1 MRKNFT
7 IFMIT
12 LFIALLSGT
21 ASAQR
26 FAVKSNLL
34 YDITSTINLGV
45 EYKVAP
51 RWTLEMSANYNPW
64 SFSDNKKMK
73 LWMLQPKR
81 AIGCAAVSPVT
92 SSEHTCWAE
101 SSTTAVCF
109 PSASPFI
116 IRVGQQALPGL
127 DGGSGIGYGYNWALG
142 KRWNLEATLGVGY
155 IHFGY
160 DRFECKTCGDEL
172 AAAARAIWPHQGRHL
187 PYLYNKVTDREAE
200 DYEILCAI
208 MWTAADAG
216 SRFIG

>member
-12 LFIALLSGT
+12 LLVSLLSGT

-26 FAVKSNLL
+26 LAVKSNLL

-45 EYKVAP
+45 EYEVAP

-73 LWMLQPKR
+73 LWMLQP

-92 SSEHTCWAE
+92 SSEHTCWAG

-109 PSASPFI
+109 PLASPLHHPGWAASAT
-116 IRVGQQALPGL
+116 RVG
-127 DGGSGIGYGYNWALG
+127 W
-142 KRWNLEATLGVGY
+142 
-155 IHFGY
+155 
-160 DRFECKTCGDEL
+160 
-172 AAAARAIWPHQGRHL
+172 
-187 PYLYNKVTDREAE
+187 REPE
-200 DYEILCAI
+200 
-208 MWTAADAG
+208 
-216 SRFIG
+216 

>member
-73 LWMLQPKR
+73 LWMLQPEARYWLCSGFSGHFFGAHLLGGEFNYGGMLPFGITPSSSGLGSKR
-81 AIGCAAVSPVT
+81 YQGWMAGA
-92 SSEHTCWAE
+92 
-101 SSTTAVCF
+101 
-109 PSASPFI
+109 
-116 IRVGQQALPGL
+116 
-127 DGGSGIGYGYNWALG
+127 GIGYGYNWALG

-172 AAAARAIWPHQGRHL
+172 ELPGPHQGRHL

>member
-73 LWMLQPKR
+73 LWMLQPEAR
-81 AIGCAAVSPVT
+81 YWLCSGFSGHFFGA
-92 SSEHTCWAE
+92 HLLAE
-101 SSTTAVCF
+101 SSTTAVCSLRHH
-109 PSASPFI
+109 PSSS
-116 IRVGQQALPGL
+116 GL
-127 DGGSGIGYGYNWALG
+127 GSKRYQGWMAGAGIGYGYNWALG

-172 AAAARAIWPHQGRHL
+172 AAAAEL
-187 PYLYNKVTDREAE
+187 PGPTK
-200 DYEILCAI
+200 
-208 MWTAADAG
+208 AG
-216 SRFIG
+216 ISLIYI

>member
-12 LFIALLSGT
+12 LLVSLLSGT

-26 FAVKSNLL
+26 LAVKSNLL

-45 EYKVAP
+45 EYEVAP

-73 LWMLQPKR
+73 PWMLQPEARYWLCSGFSGHFFGAHLLGGEFNYGGMLPFGITPSSSGLGSKR
-81 AIGCAAVSPVT
+81 YQGWMAGA
-92 SSEHTCWAE
+92 
-101 SSTTAVCF
+101 
-109 PSASPFI
+109 
-116 IRVGQQALPGL
+116 
-127 DGGSGIGYGYNWALG
+127 GIGYGYNWVLG

-160 DRFECKTCGDEL
+160 DRFECKTCGDRL
-172 AAAARAIWPHQGRHL
+172 GSGSKN
-187 PYLYNKVTDREAE
+187 YLGPTK
-200 DYEILCAI
+200 
-208 MWTAADAG
+208 AG
-216 SRFIG
+216 ISLIYIIK

>member
-73 LWMLQPKR
+73 LWMLQPEARYWLCSGFSGHFFGAHLLGGEFNYGGMLPFGITPSSSGLGSKR
-81 AIGCAAVSPVT
+81 YQGWMAGA
-92 SSEHTCWAE
+92 
-101 SSTTAVCF
+101 
-109 PSASPFI
+109 
-116 IRVGQQALPGL
+116 
-127 DGGSGIGYGYNWALG
+127 GIGYGYNWALG

-160 DRFECKTCGDEL
+160 DRFEYKTYGDEL
-172 AAAARAIWPHQGRHL
+172 GSGSKN
-187 PYLYNKVTDREAE
+187 YLGPTK
-200 DYEILCAI
+200 
-208 MWTAADAG
+208 AG
-216 SRFIG
+216 ISLI

>member
-12 LFIALLSGT
+12 LLVSLLSGT

-26 FAVKSNLL
+26 LAVKSNLL

-45 EYKVAP
+45 EYEVAP

-73 LWMLQPKR
+73 LWMLQPEARYWLCSGFSGHFFGAHLLGGEFNYGGMLPFGITPSSSGLGSKR
-81 AIGCAAVSPVT
+81 YQGWMAGA
-92 SSEHTCWAE
+92 
-101 SSTTAVCF
+101 
-109 PSASPFI
+109 
-116 IRVGQQALPGL
+116 
-127 DGGSGIGYGYNWALG
+127 GIGYGYNWVLG

-160 DRFECKTCGDEL
+160 DRFDLSAHLL
-172 AAAARAIWPHQGRHL
+172 AGGGAHLGFYLVIDRFAHLARQSAVGFLVYLVVHL
-187 PYLYNKVTDREAE
+187 VQQLG
-200 DYEILCAI
+200 L
-208 MWTAADAG
+208 
-216 SRFIG
+216 